1 MMKLD
6 LTTILVAILAI
17 LILCIAFMKKSAPAS
32 EGFRRR
38 RFTAAAD
45 PKKVVSLKKSG
56 RSGKRAVGEETIE
69 LA

>member
-38 RFTAAAD
+38 RFAAVAD
-45 PKKVVSLKKSG
+45 PKKKKLLT
-56 RSGKRAVGEETIE
+56 AVPARRVDVDQAGAF
-69 LA
+69 LG

>member
-1 MMKLD
+1 MKLD

-38 RFTAAAD
+38 RFTAAVD
-45 PKKVVSLKKSG
+45 PKKKKLLA
-56 RSGKRAVGEETIE
+56 AVPARRVDVDQTGAF
-69 LA
+69 LG